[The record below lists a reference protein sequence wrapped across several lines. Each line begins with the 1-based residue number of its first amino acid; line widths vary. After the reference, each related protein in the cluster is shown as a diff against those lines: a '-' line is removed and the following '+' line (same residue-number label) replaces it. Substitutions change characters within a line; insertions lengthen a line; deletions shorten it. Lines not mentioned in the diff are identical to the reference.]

1 MKIYN
6 EARAGNWAEAKR
18 VQFKLL
24 DLFSLMVGAPNFPE
38 GFRAGYELRGF
49 TAGHARF
56 PLSAGEQAGLES
68 MRGRLACLLAD
79 AGFAEAASA
88 CERSRTS
95 NAGTSTPGRVDVERV
110 VREVLNQLRPSSS

>member
-6 EARAGNWAEAKR
+6 DARGGNWAEAKR
-18 VQFKLL
+18 LQFKLIE
-24 DLFSLMVGAPNFPE
+24 LFSLMVGAPNFPE

-56 PLSAGEQAGLES
+56 PLSAGEQAIIET

-79 AGFAEAASA
+79 AGFAEAAGECQRA
-88 CERSRTS
+88 ECATTKAPP
-95 NAGTSTPGRVDVERV
+95 NRVDIENL
-110 VREVLNQLRPSSS
+110 VREVMGKMLAQQK